1 MTALSIAGT
10 LNFNPL
16 TDELTGADGKK
27 FKLDSPYG
35 DELPQKGFDPG
46 MDTYEAPP
54 SVSVRM
60 GDGPRAL
67 LECHVIGAVQ
77 SPSVGRSDSP
87 HSFAQLK
94 PFHSN
99 RLALSYQLLSAKRMV
114 ACAES
119 TLRY

>member
-16 TDELTGADGKK
+16 NDELTGADGKK

-54 SVSVRM
+54 SVSVWKWGM
-60 GDGPRAL
+60 GHAL
-67 LECHVIGAVQ
+67 Y
-77 SPSVGRSDSP
+77 
-87 HSFAQLK
+87 
-94 PFHSN
+94 SN
-99 RLALSYQLLSAKRMV
+99 A
-114 ACAES
+114 
-119 TLRY
+119 T